1 MAIRES
7 RTDSL
12 PVMEEASSL
21 PVRWLELFPQF
32 PEIIRK
38 VSQGILIAFSDD
50 APTLLHRPLELGSN
64 NKPSVF
70 LQAVKK
76 LLDSQAIK
84 EVKDTLSLGY
94 YSHLFLVPKPDGSFR
109 PIIDLKK
116 LNLFLD
122 VPSFK
127 MKTLFS
133 IIAALQPQ
141 EWITKIDLKDAYHH
155 ILVHVNIRK
164 KDLSVLCAPVWCFD
178 STQRVHKDLGT
189 VSSAASHQRD
199 QSLCLSQRLN
209 HPGGFIRKESSAY
222 QSNHPT
228 FTDFRM
234 DYQLE
239 EVYARTLTHT
249 GLLGTALQFRTSH
262 CFSSGLLRFSHQ
274 CPIPSFSVHGH
285 VCMQDN
291 LYNQS
296 DLAFCPIYPSRM
308 PSSQVPAVL
317 DKMETLVTR
326 HPVLGHSDPTGYGI
340 SHTSTMV
347 QPTGSSSRSPL
358 TLLLMKIR
366 WNRTFPRS
374 EPMM

>member
-1 MAIRES
+1 M
-7 RTDSL
+7 
-12 PVMEEASSL
+12 
-21 PVRWLELFPQF
+21 
-32 PEIIRK
+32 
-38 VSQGILIAFSDD
+38 
-50 APTLLHRPLELGSN
+50 
-64 NKPSVF
+64 
-70 LQAVKK
+70 KK

-84 EVKDTLSLGY
+84 EVKDTSSLGY

-164 KDLSVLCAPVWCFD
+164 KDLSVLCAPIWSFD

-199 QSLCLSQRLN
+199 QSPCLSQRLN
-209 HPGGFIRKESSAY
+209 HPGRFIRTESSAY

-239 EVYARTLTHT
+239 EVYARTLMHT
-249 GLLGTALQFRTSH
+249 GLLGTALQSRTSH
-262 CFSSGLLRFSHQ
+262 CFSSGLLRFSHR

-285 VCMQDN
+285 ACMQDN

-296 DLAFCPIYPSRM
+296 DLAFCLIYPSRT

-317 DKMETLVTR
+317 DKTETLVTT

-340 SHTSTMV
+340 SQTSTMV

-358 TLLLMKIR
+358 TL
-366 WNRTFPRS
+366 
-374 EPMM
+374 